1 MRKTKQLNRLTAAL
15 LACAMVGLTACGGG
29 SAASTETTAAQTSD
43 TTAAA
48 AGETSAAEIPTTVVI
63 GVSGDLATLDPMDQM
78 STSTGDFFKSVGTQ
92 LYKRDENFELVGDAA
107 TGYEQI
113 DDLTWRFTLRD
124 DINFI
129 NGDHMT
135 ADDVKFS
142 LERVA
147 KDESLV
153 ANHYFNCIDHVDVVD
168 EYTVDVVTTSPR
180 PDMLSLVAMGS
191 STILPKNW
199 FEENGIDAYI
209 QAPVTS
215 GQYQLKEWIP
225 DDHYT
230 LIPNPDYYGEP
241 ATWEEVTYR
250 IIPESSTRV
259 AELMTGGVDII
270 TNVPV
275 NEWER
280 VSGNTE
286 GDGTSLVYGET
297 SSILLMI
304 LKLTEGRVCSDPAV
318 REAIE
323 LAIDKEAI
331 CEQLLQGAGTPTRT
345 RIASSVPGH
354 DESLFGPEN
363 GNLYDPEKAKQILAD
378 AGYQEGELTL
388 ELTGSNNRYLMDNE
402 IAQMIAAYIEAIG
415 IHVNLEIVDSNV
427 LSNMFSEKNIKDA
440 FLVAL
445 SDGQYDGCYPLAQFC
460 DPVRTE
466 GMSDWNNPTA
476 VELYQQTRS
485 EMDEAKKYE
494 LSRQIQEICAEER
507 PQIAIAQLKAIF
519 GVNNRF
525 TFSPQ
530 MDSTVLPGEISAAQ

>member
-1 MRKTKQLNRLTAAL
+1 MRKGKQFNRLTAAL
-15 LACAMVGLTACGGG
+15 LTCAMVGLTACSSG
-29 SAASTETTAAQTSD
+29 SSTSTETTAAQASE
-43 TTAAA
+43 TA
-48 AGETSAAEIPTTVVI
+48 SAAEETSQAEAPTSVVI
-63 GVSGDLATLDPMDQM
+63 GMPADLATLDPMDQM

-147 KDESLV
+147 KDASLV

-180 PDMLSLVAMGS
+180 PDMLSLLAMGS
-191 STILPKNW
+191 STIMPKNW
-199 FEENGIDAYI
+199 VEENGIEAYI
-209 QAPVTS
+209 QSPVTS
-215 GQYQLKEWIP
+215 GKYQLKEWIP

-270 TNVPV
+270 SNVPV

-297 SSILLMI
+297 SSVLLMI
-304 LKLTEGRVCSDPAV
+304 LKLTDGRVCSDPAV
-318 REAIE
+318 REAIV
-323 LAIDKEAI
+323 LAIDKQAI
-331 CEQLLQGAGTPTRT
+331 CDQLLQGAGTPTRT

-354 DESLFGPEN
+354 DESLFGTEN
-363 GNLYDPEKAKQILAD
+363 GNLYDPEKAKQILTD
-378 AGYQEGELTL
+378 AGYQEGQLTL

-415 IHVNLEIVDSNV
+415 IHVNLEVVDSNV

-476 VELYQQTRS
+476 VELYEQTRS
-485 EMDEAKKYE
+485 EMDETKKYE
-494 LSRQIQEICAEER
+494 LSKQIQQICAEER
-507 PQIAIAQLKAIF
+507 PQIAIAQLRAIF

-530 MDSTVLPGEISAAQ
+530 MDSTILPDEIGVAQ

>member
-1 MRKTKQLNRLTAAL
+1 MRKGKQFNRLTAAL
-15 LACAMVGLTACGGG
+15 LTCAMVGLTACSSG
-29 SAASTETTAAQTSD
+29 SSTSTETTAAQASE
-43 TTAAA
+43 TA
-48 AGETSAAEIPTTVVI
+48 SAAEETSQAEAPTSVVI
-63 GVSGDLATLDPMDQM
+63 GMPADLATLDPMDQM

-147 KDESLV
+147 KDASLV

-180 PDMLSLVAMGS
+180 PDMLSLLAMGS
-191 STILPKNW
+191 STIMPKNW
-199 FEENGIDAYI
+199 VEENGIEAYI
-209 QAPVTS
+209 QSPVTS
-215 GQYQLKEWIP
+215 GKYQLKEWIP

-270 TNVPV
+270 SNVPV

-297 SSILLMI
+297 SSVLLMI
-304 LKLTEGRVCSDPAV
+304 LKLTDGRVCSDPAV

-323 LAIDKEAI
+323 LAIDKQAI
-331 CEQLLQGAGTPTRT
+331 CDQLLQGAGTPTRT

-354 DESLFGPEN
+354 DESLFGTEN
-363 GNLYDPEKAKQILAD
+363 GNLYDPEKAKQILTD
-378 AGYQEGELTL
+378 AGYQEGQLTL

-415 IHVNLEIVDSNV
+415 IHVNLEVVDSNV

-476 VELYQQTRS
+476 VELYEQTRS
-485 EMDEAKKYE
+485 EMDETKKYE
-494 LSRQIQEICAEER
+494 LSKQIQQICAEER
-507 PQIAIAQLKAIF
+507 PQIAIAQLRAIF

-530 MDSTVLPGEISAAQ
+530 MDSTILPDEIGVAQ

>member
-1 MRKTKQLNRLTAAL
+1 MRKGKQFNRLTAAL
-15 LACAMVGLTACGGG
+15 LTCAMVGLTACSSG
-29 SAASTETTAAQTSD
+29 SSTSTETTAAQASE
-43 TTAAA
+43 TA
-48 AGETSAAEIPTTVVI
+48 SAAEETSQAEAPTSVVI
-63 GVSGDLATLDPMDQM
+63 GMSADLATLDPMDQM

-147 KDESLV
+147 KDASLV

-180 PDMLSLVAMGS
+180 PDMLSLLAMGS
-191 STILPKNW
+191 STIMPKNW
-199 FEENGIDAYI
+199 VEENSIEAYI
-209 QAPVTS
+209 QSPVTS
-215 GQYQLKEWIP
+215 GKYQLKEWIP

-270 TNVPV
+270 SNVPV

-297 SSILLMI
+297 SSVLLMI
-304 LKLTEGRVCSDPAV
+304 LKLTDGRVCSDPAV

-323 LAIDKEAI
+323 LAIDKQAI
-331 CEQLLQGAGTPTRT
+331 CDQLLQGAGTPTRT

-354 DESLFGPEN
+354 DESLFGTEN
-363 GNLYDPEKAKQILAD
+363 GNLYDPEKAKQILTD
-378 AGYQEGELTL
+378 AGYQEGQLTL

-415 IHVNLEIVDSNV
+415 IHVNLEVVDSNV

-476 VELYQQTRS
+476 VELYEQTRS
-485 EMDEAKKYE
+485 EMDETKKYE
-494 LSRQIQEICAEER
+494 LSKQIQQICAEER
-507 PQIAIAQLKAIF
+507 PQIAIAQLRAIF

-530 MDSTVLPGEISAAQ
+530 MDSTILPDEIGVAQ

>member
-1 MRKTKQLNRLTAAL
+1 MRKGKQFNRLTAAL
-15 LACAMVGLTACGGG
+15 LTCAMVGLTACSSG
-29 SAASTETTAAQTSD
+29 SSTSTETTAAQASE
-43 TTAAA
+43 TA
-48 AGETSAAEIPTTVVI
+48 SAAEETSQAEAPTSVVI
-63 GVSGDLATLDPMDQM
+63 GMPADLATLDPMDQM

-147 KDESLV
+147 KDASLV

-180 PDMLSLVAMGS
+180 PDMLSLLAMGS
-191 STILPKNW
+191 STIMPKNW
-199 FEENGIDAYI
+199 VEENGIEAYI
-209 QAPVTS
+209 QSPVTS
-215 GQYQLKEWIP
+215 GKYQLKEWIP

-270 TNVPV
+270 SNVPV

-297 SSILLMI
+297 SSVLLMI
-304 LKLTEGRVCSDPAV
+304 LKLTDGRVCSDPAV

-323 LAIDKEAI
+323 LAIDKQAI
-331 CEQLLQGAGTPTRT
+331 CDQLLQGAGTPTRT

-354 DESLFGPEN
+354 DESLFGTEN
-363 GNLYDPEKAKQILAD
+363 GNLYDPEKAKQILTD
-378 AGYQEGELTL
+378 AGYQEGQLTL

-415 IHVNLEIVDSNV
+415 IHVNLEVVDSNV

-476 VELYQQTRS
+476 VELYEQTRS
-485 EMDEAKKYE
+485 EMDETKKYE
-494 LSRQIQEICAEER
+494 LSKQIQQICAEER

-530 MDSTVLPGEISAAQ
+530 MDSTILPDEIGVAQ

>member
-1 MRKTKQLNRLTAAL
+1 MRKGKQFNRLTAAL
-15 LACAMVGLTACGGG
+15 LTCAMVGLTACSSG
-29 SAASTETTAAQTSD
+29 SSTSTETTAAQASE
-43 TTAAA
+43 TA
-48 AGETSAAEIPTTVVI
+48 SAAEETSQAEAPTSVVI
-63 GVSGDLATLDPMDQM
+63 GMPADLATLDPMDQM

-142 LERVA
+142 LERIA
-147 KDESLV
+147 KDASLV

-180 PDMLSLVAMGS
+180 PDMLSLLAMGS
-191 STILPKNW
+191 STIMPKNW
-199 FEENGIDAYI
+199 VEENGIEAYI
-209 QAPVTS
+209 QSPVTS
-215 GQYQLKEWIP
+215 GKYQLKEWIP

-270 TNVPV
+270 SNVPV

-297 SSILLMI
+297 SSVLLMI
-304 LKLTEGRVCSDPAV
+304 LKLTDGRVCSDPAV

-323 LAIDKEAI
+323 LAIDKQAI
-331 CEQLLQGAGTPTRT
+331 CDQLLQGAGTPTRT

-354 DESLFGPEN
+354 DESLFGTEN
-363 GNLYDPEKAKQILAD
+363 GNLYDPEKAKQILTD
-378 AGYQEGELTL
+378 AGYQEGQLTL

-415 IHVNLEIVDSNV
+415 IHVNLEVVDSNV

-476 VELYQQTRS
+476 VELYEQTRS
-485 EMDEAKKYE
+485 EMDETKKYE
-494 LSRQIQEICAEER
+494 LSKQIQQICAEER
-507 PQIAIAQLKAIF
+507 PQIAIAQLRAIF

-530 MDSTVLPGEISAAQ
+530 MDSTILPDEIGVAQ

>member
-1 MRKTKQLNRLTAAL
+1 MRKGKQFNRLTAAL
-15 LACAMVGLTACGGG
+15 LTCAMVGLTACSSG
-29 SAASTETTAAQTSD
+29 SSTSTETTAAQASE
-43 TTAAA
+43 TA
-48 AGETSAAEIPTTVVI
+48 SAAEETSQAEAPTSVVI
-63 GVSGDLATLDPMDQM
+63 GMSADLATLDPMDQM

-147 KDESLV
+147 KDASLV

-180 PDMLSLVAMGS
+180 PDMLSLLAMGS
-191 STILPKNW
+191 STIMPKNW
-199 FEENGIDAYI
+199 VEENGIEAYI
-209 QAPVTS
+209 QSPVTS
-215 GQYQLKEWIP
+215 GKYQLKEWIP

-270 TNVPV
+270 SNVPV

-297 SSILLMI
+297 SSVLLMI
-304 LKLTEGRVCSDPAV
+304 LKLTDGRVCSDPAV

-323 LAIDKEAI
+323 LAIDKQAI
-331 CEQLLQGAGTPTRT
+331 CDQLLQGAGTPTRT

-354 DESLFGPEN
+354 DESLFGTEN
-363 GNLYDPEKAKQILAD
+363 GNLYDPEKAKQILTD
-378 AGYQEGELTL
+378 AGYQEGQLTL

-415 IHVNLEIVDSNV
+415 IHVNLEVVDSNV
-427 LSNMFSEKNIKDA
+427 PSNMFSEKNIKDA

-476 VELYQQTRS
+476 VELYEQTRS
-485 EMDEAKKYE
+485 EMDETKKYE
-494 LSRQIQEICAEER
+494 LSKQIQQICAEER
-507 PQIAIAQLKAIF
+507 PQIAIAQLRAIF

-530 MDSTVLPGEISAAQ
+530 MDSTILPDEIGVAQ

>member
-1 MRKTKQLNRLTAAL
+1 MRKGKQFNRLTAAL
-15 LACAMVGLTACGGG
+15 LTCAMVGLTACSSG
-29 SAASTETTAAQTSD
+29 SSTSTETAAAQASE
-43 TTAAA
+43 TA
-48 AGETSAAEIPTTVVI
+48 SAAEETSQAEAPTSVVI
-63 GVSGDLATLDPMDQM
+63 GMSADLATLDPMDQM

-147 KDESLV
+147 KDASLV

-180 PDMLSLVAMGS
+180 PDMLSLLAMGS
-191 STILPKNW
+191 STIMPKNW
-199 FEENGIDAYI
+199 VEENGIEAYI
-209 QAPVTS
+209 QSPVTS
-215 GQYQLKEWIP
+215 GKYQLKEWIP

-270 TNVPV
+270 SNVPV

-297 SSILLMI
+297 SSVLLMI
-304 LKLTEGRVCSDPAV
+304 LKLTDGRVCSDPAV

-323 LAIDKEAI
+323 LAIDKQAI
-331 CEQLLQGAGTPTRT
+331 CDQLLQGAGTPTRT

-354 DESLFGPEN
+354 DESLFGTEN
-363 GNLYDPEKAKQILAD
+363 GNLYDPEKAKQILTD
-378 AGYQEGELTL
+378 AGYQEGQLTL

-415 IHVNLEIVDSNV
+415 IHVNLEVVDSNV

-476 VELYQQTRS
+476 VELYEQTRS
-485 EMDEAKKYE
+485 EMDETKKYE
-494 LSRQIQEICAEER
+494 LSKQIQQICAEER
-507 PQIAIAQLKAIF
+507 PQIAIAQLRAIF

-530 MDSTVLPGEISAAQ
+530 MDSTILPDEIGVAQ

>member
-1 MRKTKQLNRLTAAL
+1 MRKGKQFNRLTAAL
-15 LACAMVGLTACGGG
+15 LTCAMVGLTACSSG
-29 SAASTETTAAQTSD
+29 SSTSTETTAAQASE
-43 TTAAA
+43 TA
-48 AGETSAAEIPTTVVI
+48 SAAEETSQAEAPTSVVI
-63 GVSGDLATLDPMDQM
+63 GMLADLATLDPMDQM

-147 KDESLV
+147 KDASLV

-180 PDMLSLVAMGS
+180 PDMLSLLAMGS
-191 STILPKNW
+191 STIMPKNW
-199 FEENGIDAYI
+199 VEENGIEAYI
-209 QAPVTS
+209 QSPVTS
-215 GQYQLKEWIP
+215 GKYQLKEWIP

-270 TNVPV
+270 SNVPV

-297 SSILLMI
+297 SSVLLMI
-304 LKLTEGRVCSDPAV
+304 LKLTDGRVCSDPAV

-323 LAIDKEAI
+323 LAIDKQAI
-331 CEQLLQGAGTPTRT
+331 CDQLLQGAGTPTRT

-354 DESLFGPEN
+354 DESLFGTEN
-363 GNLYDPEKAKQILAD
+363 GNLYDPEKAKQILTD
-378 AGYQEGELTL
+378 AGYQEGQLTL

-415 IHVNLEIVDSNV
+415 IHVNLEVVDSNV
-427 LSNMFSEKNIKDA
+427 LSNMFSE
-440 FLVAL
+440 
-445 SDGQYDGCYPLAQFC
+445 
-460 DPVRTE
+460 
-466 GMSDWNNPTA
+466 
-476 VELYQQTRS
+476 
-485 EMDEAKKYE
+485 
-494 LSRQIQEICAEER
+494 
-507 PQIAIAQLKAIF
+507 
-519 GVNNRF
+519 
-525 TFSPQ
+525 
-530 MDSTVLPGEISAAQ
+530 

>member
-1 MRKTKQLNRLTAAL
+1 MRKGKQFNRLTAAL
-15 LACAMVGLTACGGG
+15 LTCAMVGLTACSSG
-29 SAASTETTAAQTSD
+29 SSTSTETTAAQASE
-43 TTAAA
+43 TA
-48 AGETSAAEIPTTVVI
+48 SAAEETSQAEAPTSV
-63 GVSGDLATLDPMDQM
+63 VSGMPADLATLDPMDQM

-147 KDESLV
+147 KDASLV

-180 PDMLSLVAMGS
+180 PDMLSLLAMGS
-191 STILPKNW
+191 STIMPKNW
-199 FEENGIDAYI
+199 VEENGIEAYI
-209 QAPVTS
+209 QSPVTS
-215 GQYQLKEWIP
+215 GKYQLKEWIP

-270 TNVPV
+270 SNVPV

-297 SSILLMI
+297 SSVLLMI
-304 LKLTEGRVCSDPAV
+304 LKLTDGRVCSDPAV

-323 LAIDKEAI
+323 LAIDKQAI
-331 CEQLLQGAGTPTRT
+331 CDQLLQGAGTPTRT

-354 DESLFGPEN
+354 DESLFGTEN
-363 GNLYDPEKAKQILAD
+363 GNLYDPEKAKQILTD
-378 AGYQEGELTL
+378 AGYQEGQLTL

-415 IHVNLEIVDSNV
+415 IHVNLEVVDSNV

-476 VELYQQTRS
+476 VELYEQTRS
-485 EMDEAKKYE
+485 EMDETKKYE
-494 LSRQIQEICAEER
+494 LSKQIQQICAEER
-507 PQIAIAQLKAIF
+507 PQIAIAQLRAIF

-530 MDSTVLPGEISAAQ
+530 MDSTILPDEIGVAQ

>member
-1 MRKTKQLNRLTAAL
+1 MRKGKQFNRLTAAL
-15 LACAMVGLTACGGG
+15 LTCAMVGLTACSSG
-29 SAASTETTAAQTSD
+29 SSTSTETAAAQASE
-43 TTAAA
+43 TA
-48 AGETSAAEIPTTVVI
+48 SAAEETSQAEAPTSVVI
-63 GVSGDLATLDPMDQM
+63 GMPADLATLDPMDQM

-147 KDESLV
+147 KDASLV

-180 PDMLSLVAMGS
+180 PDMLSLLAMGS
-191 STILPKNW
+191 STIMPKNW
-199 FEENGIDAYI
+199 VEENGIEAYI
-209 QAPVTS
+209 QSPVTS
-215 GQYQLKEWIP
+215 GKYQLKEWIP

-270 TNVPV
+270 SNVPV

-297 SSILLMI
+297 SSVLLMI
-304 LKLTEGRVCSDPAV
+304 LKLTDGRVCSDPAV

-323 LAIDKEAI
+323 LAIDKQAI
-331 CEQLLQGAGTPTRT
+331 CDQLLQGAGTPTRT

-354 DESLFGPEN
+354 DESLFGTEN
-363 GNLYDPEKAKQILAD
+363 GNLYDPEKAKQILTD
-378 AGYQEGELTL
+378 AGYQEGQLTL

-415 IHVNLEIVDSNV
+415 IHVNLEVVDSNV

-476 VELYQQTRS
+476 VELYEQTRS
-485 EMDEAKKYE
+485 EMDETKKYE
-494 LSRQIQEICAEER
+494 LSKQIQQICAEER
-507 PQIAIAQLKAIF
+507 PQIAIAQLRAIF

-530 MDSTVLPGEISAAQ
+530 MDSTILPDEIGVAQ

>member
-1 MRKTKQLNRLTAAL
+1 MRKGKQFNRLTAAL
-15 LACAMVGLTACGGG
+15 LTCAMVGLTACSSG
-29 SAASTETTAAQTSD
+29 SSTSTETTAAQASE
-43 TTAAA
+43 TA
-48 AGETSAAEIPTTVVI
+48 SAAEETSQAEAPTSV
-63 GVSGDLATLDPMDQM
+63 VSGMSADLATLDPMDQM

-147 KDESLV
+147 KDASLV

-180 PDMLSLVAMGS
+180 PDMLSLLAMGS
-191 STILPKNW
+191 STIMPKNW
-199 FEENGIDAYI
+199 VEENSIEAYI
-209 QAPVTS
+209 QSPVTS
-215 GQYQLKEWIP
+215 GKYQLKEWIP

-270 TNVPV
+270 SNVPV

-297 SSILLMI
+297 SSVLLMI
-304 LKLTEGRVCSDPAV
+304 LKLTDGRVCSDPAV

-323 LAIDKEAI
+323 LAIDKQAI
-331 CEQLLQGAGTPTRT
+331 CDQLLQGAGTPTRT

-354 DESLFGPEN
+354 DESLFGTEN
-363 GNLYDPEKAKQILAD
+363 GNLYDPEKAKQILTD
-378 AGYQEGELTL
+378 AGYQEGQLTL

-415 IHVNLEIVDSNV
+415 IHVNLEVVDSNV

-476 VELYQQTRS
+476 VELYEQTRS
-485 EMDEAKKYE
+485 EMNETKKYE
-494 LSRQIQEICAEER
+494 LSKQIQQICAEER
-507 PQIAIAQLKAIF
+507 PQIAIAQLRAIF

-530 MDSTVLPGEISAAQ
+530 MDSTILPDEIGVAQ

>member
-1 MRKTKQLNRLTAAL
+1 MRKGKQFNRLTAAL
-15 LACAMVGLTACGGG
+15 LTCAMVGLTACSSG
-29 SAASTETTAAQTSD
+29 SSTSTETTAAQASE
-43 TTAAA
+43 TA
-48 AGETSAAEIPTTVVI
+48 SAAEETSQAEAPTSVVI
-63 GVSGDLATLDPMDQM
+63 GMPADLATLDPMDQM

-147 KDESLV
+147 KDASLV

-180 PDMLSLVAMGS
+180 PDMLSLLAMGS
-191 STILPKNW
+191 STIMPKNW
-199 FEENGIDAYI
+199 VEENGIEAYI
-209 QAPVTS
+209 QSPVTS
-215 GQYQLKEWIP
+215 GKYQLKEWIP

-270 TNVPV
+270 SNVPV

-297 SSILLMI
+297 SSVLLMI
-304 LKLTEGRVCSDPAV
+304 LKLTDGRVCSDPAV

-323 LAIDKEAI
+323 LAIDKQAI
-331 CEQLLQGAGTPTRT
+331 CDQLLQGAGTPTRT

-354 DESLFGPEN
+354 DESLFGTEN
-363 GNLYDPEKAKQILAD
+363 GNLYDPEKAKRILTD
-378 AGYQEGELTL
+378 AGYQEGQLTL

-415 IHVNLEIVDSNV
+415 IHVNLEVVDSNV

-476 VELYQQTRS
+476 VELYEQTRS
-485 EMDEAKKYE
+485 EMDETKKYE
-494 LSRQIQEICAEER
+494 LSKQIQQICAEER
-507 PQIAIAQLKAIF
+507 PQIAIAQLRAIF

-530 MDSTVLPGEISAAQ
+530 MDSTILPDEIGVAQ

>member
-1 MRKTKQLNRLTAAL
+1 MRKGKQFNRLTAAL
-15 LACAMVGLTACGGG
+15 LTCAMVGLTACSSG
-29 SAASTETTAAQTSD
+29 SSTSTETTAAQASE
-43 TTAAA
+43 TA
-48 AGETSAAEIPTTVVI
+48 SAAEETSQAEAPTSVVI
-63 GVSGDLATLDPMDQM
+63 GMSADLATLDPMDQM

-147 KDESLV
+147 KDASLV

-180 PDMLSLVAMGS
+180 PDMLSLLAMGS
-191 STILPKNW
+191 STIMPKNW
-199 FEENGIDAYI
+199 VEENGIEAYI
-209 QAPVTS
+209 QSPVTS
-215 GQYQLKEWIP
+215 GKYQLKEWIP

-270 TNVPV
+270 SNVPV
-275 NEWER
+275 NECER

-297 SSILLMI
+297 SSVLLMI
-304 LKLTEGRVCSDPAV
+304 LKLTDGRVCSDPAV

-323 LAIDKEAI
+323 LAIDKQAI
-331 CEQLLQGAGTPTRT
+331 CDQLLQGAGTPTRT

-354 DESLFGPEN
+354 DESLFGTEN
-363 GNLYDPEKAKQILAD
+363 GNLYDPEKAKQILTD
-378 AGYQEGELTL
+378 AGYQEGQLTL

-415 IHVNLEIVDSNV
+415 IHVNLEVVDSNV

-476 VELYQQTRS
+476 VELYEQTRS
-485 EMDEAKKYE
+485 EMDETKKYE
-494 LSRQIQEICAEER
+494 LSKQIQQICAEER
-507 PQIAIAQLKAIF
+507 PQIAIAQLRAIF

-530 MDSTVLPGEISAAQ
+530 MDSTILPDEIGVAQ

>member
-1 MRKTKQLNRLTAAL
+1 MRKGKQFNRLTAAL
-15 LACAMVGLTACGGG
+15 LTCAMVGLTACSSG
-29 SAASTETTAAQTSD
+29 SSTSTETTAAQASE
-43 TTAAA
+43 TA
-48 AGETSAAEIPTTVVI
+48 SAAEETSQAEAPTSVVI
-63 GVSGDLATLDPMDQM
+63 GMSADLATLDPMDQM

-147 KDESLV
+147 KDASLV

-180 PDMLSLVAMGS
+180 PDMLSLLAMGS
-191 STILPKNW
+191 STIMPKNW
-199 FEENGIDAYI
+199 VEENGIEAYI
-209 QAPVTS
+209 QSPVTS
-215 GQYQLKEWIP
+215 GKYQLKEWIP

-270 TNVPV
+270 SNVPV

-297 SSILLMI
+297 SSVLLMI
-304 LKLTEGRVCSDPAV
+304 LKLTDGRVCSDPAV

-323 LAIDKEAI
+323 LAIDKQAI
-331 CEQLLQGAGTPTRT
+331 CDQLLQGAGTPTRT

-354 DESLFGPEN
+354 DESLFGTEN
-363 GNLYDPEKAKQILAD
+363 GNLYDPEKAKQILTD
-378 AGYQEGELTL
+378 AGYQEGQLTL

-415 IHVNLEIVDSNV
+415 IHVNLEVVDSNV

-476 VELYQQTRS
+476 VELYEQTRS
-485 EMDEAKKYE
+485 EMDETKKYE
-494 LSRQIQEICAEER
+494 LSKQIQQICAEER
-507 PQIAIAQLKAIF
+507 PQIAIAQLRAIF

-530 MDSTVLPGEISAAQ
+530 MDSTILPDEIGVAQ

>member
-1 MRKTKQLNRLTAAL
+1 MRKRKHLNRLTAAIL
-15 LACAMVGLTACGGG
+15 TCAMLGLTACGGSSEPAG
-29 SAASTETTAAQTSD
+29 TTAAQTEG
-43 TTAAA
+43 TTGTAESSAP
-48 AGETSAAEIPTTVVI
+48 ETETPTTVVI
-63 GVSGDLATLDPMDQM
+63 GLSSDLATLDPMDQM

-92 LYKRDENFELVGDAA
+92 LYKRNQDFELVGDAA

-135 ADDVKFS
+135 AEDVKFS

-147 KDESLV
+147 KDETLV

-191 STILPKNW
+191 STILPKTW
-199 FEENGIDAYI
+199 FEENGIEAYI

-215 GQYQLKEWIP
+215 GKYQLKEWVP

-250 IIPESSTRV
+250 VIPESSTRV
-259 AELMTGGVDII
+259 AELMTGGVDLIS
-270 TNVPV
+270 NVPV

-280 VSGNTE
+280 ISGNTE

-304 LKLTEGRVCSDPAV
+304 LKMTDGRVCSDPAV

-323 LAIDKEAI
+323 LAIDKAAI

-345 RIASSVPGH
+345 RIGSSVPGH
-354 DESLFGPEN
+354 DDSLFGTEN

-378 AGYQEGELTL
+378 AGYQEGQLTL
-388 ELTGSNNRYLMDNE
+388 DLTGSSNRYLMDNE

-415 IHVNLEIVDSNV
+415 IHVNLEVVDSNV
-427 LSNMFSEKNIKDA
+427 LSSMFSEKNIKDA

-466 GMSDWNNPTA
+466 GMSDYNNPTIR
-476 VELYQQTRS
+476 ELYQQTRS
-485 EMDEAKKYE
+485 EMDEEKKYE
-494 LSRQIQEICAEER
+494 LSRQIQQICAEDR
-507 PQIAIAQLKAIF
+507 PQIAIAQLKAIY

-525 TFSPQ
+525 TFTPQ
-530 MDSTVLPGEISAAQ
+530 MDSTILPDEIGVAQ

>member
-1 MRKTKQLNRLTAAL
+1 MRKGKQFNRLTAAL
-15 LACAMVGLTACGGG
+15 LTCAMVGLTACSSG
-29 SAASTETTAAQTSD
+29 SSTSTETTAAQASE
-43 TTAAA
+43 TA
-48 AGETSAAEIPTTVVI
+48 SAAEETSQAEAPTSVVI
-63 GVSGDLATLDPMDQM
+63 GMSADLATLDPMDQM

-107 TGYEQI
+107 TGCEQI

-147 KDESLV
+147 KDASLV

-180 PDMLSLVAMGS
+180 PDMLSLLAMGS
-191 STILPKNW
+191 STIMPKNW
-199 FEENGIDAYI
+199 VEENGIEAYI
-209 QAPVTS
+209 QSPVTS
-215 GQYQLKEWIP
+215 GKYQLKEWIP

-270 TNVPV
+270 SNVPV

-297 SSILLMI
+297 SSVLLMI
-304 LKLTEGRVCSDPAV
+304 LKLTDGRVCSDPAV

-323 LAIDKEAI
+323 LAIDKQAI
-331 CEQLLQGAGTPTRT
+331 CDQLLQGAGTPTRT

-354 DESLFGPEN
+354 DESLFGTEN
-363 GNLYDPEKAKQILAD
+363 GNLYDPEKAKQILTD
-378 AGYQEGELTL
+378 AGYQEGQLTL

-415 IHVNLEIVDSNV
+415 IHVNLEVVDSNV

-476 VELYQQTRS
+476 VELYEQTRS
-485 EMDEAKKYE
+485 EMDETKKYE
-494 LSRQIQEICAEER
+494 LSKQIQQICAEER
-507 PQIAIAQLKAIF
+507 PQIAIAQLRAIF

-530 MDSTVLPGEISAAQ
+530 MDSTILPDEIGVAQ

>member
-1 MRKTKQLNRLTAAL
+1 MRKGKQFNRLTAAL
-15 LACAMVGLTACGGG
+15 LTCAMVGLTACSSG
-29 SAASTETTAAQTSD
+29 SSTSTETTAAQASE
-43 TTAAA
+43 TA
-48 AGETSAAEIPTTVVI
+48 SAAEETSQAEAPTSVVI
-63 GVSGDLATLDPMDQM
+63 GMLADLATLDPMDQM

-147 KDESLV
+147 KDASLV

-180 PDMLSLVAMGS
+180 PDMLSLLAMGS
-191 STILPKNW
+191 STIMPKNW
-199 FEENGIDAYI
+199 VEENGIEAYI
-209 QAPVTS
+209 QSPVTS
-215 GQYQLKEWIP
+215 GKYQLKEWIP

-270 TNVPV
+270 SNVPV

-297 SSILLMI
+297 SSVLLMI
-304 LKLTEGRVCSDPAV
+304 LKLTDGRVCSDPAV

-323 LAIDKEAI
+323 LAIDKQAI
-331 CEQLLQGAGTPTRT
+331 CDQLLQGAGTPTRT

-354 DESLFGPEN
+354 DESLFGTEN
-363 GNLYDPEKAKQILAD
+363 GNLYDPEKAKQILTD
-378 AGYQEGELTL
+378 AGYQEGQLTL

-415 IHVNLEIVDSNV
+415 IHVNLEVVDSNV

-476 VELYQQTRS
+476 VELYEQTRS
-485 EMDEAKKYE
+485 EMDETKKYE
-494 LSRQIQEICAEER
+494 LSKQIQQICAEER
-507 PQIAIAQLKAIF
+507 PQIAIAQLRAIF

-530 MDSTVLPGEISAAQ
+530 MDSTILPDEIGVAQ